1 MEHDL
6 SAAFAFGALLRDDP
20 NAAKIYDSCTPA
32 QKQKILLQ
40 VQHTSAADLKDFVG
54 HLDAAL

>member
-40 VQHTSAADLKDFVG
+40 VQHTSAADLKDLVG